1 MSLGDY
7 SLVSTLP
14 NNPDQNN
21 PNGLDKA
28 MIVNIA
34 DEIYNISSNQTDT
47 SMYRQVLGEKL
58 IRHQAQTNGLI
69 QTMLDGLTGLTETV
83 QVLLEAFIEHE
94 HALPKIDLNLKKQIK
109 FKDVYRTRTRVI
121 DNGYQSIRIPA
132 KYVPGYRRRY
142 QTGKLKSDGANM
154 PPTPIYTTITVP
166 GRYIHG
172 TTRYVK
178 RPNTVIP
185 GSLKTRTVKRDINF
199 EQVIGGKE
207 DPRFTF
213 PVRLVTNT
221 DPVQIGTRNETW
233 GEYFKRTG
241 TTYNQIRQTLKTTP
255 KKTDIPVYGDPPE
268 ESESSLGVKT
278 NKVNTE
284 AENLIALFDAQKDR
298 LNDIF
303 TRATDFLSKNQFIN

>member
-1 MSLGDY
+1 
-7 SLVSTLP
+7 
-14 NNPDQNN
+14 
-21 PNGLDKA
+21 
-28 MIVNIA
+28 
-34 DEIYNISSNQTDT
+34 
-47 SMYRQVLGEKL
+47 
-58 IRHQAQTNGLI
+58 
-69 QTMLDGLTGLTETV
+69 MLDGLTGLTETV

-121 DNGYQSIRIPA
+121 DNGYQRIRIPA

-142 QTGKLKSDGANM
+142 LTGKLYTKAANM
-154 PPTPIYTTITVP
+154 GPTPIYTTITVP
-166 GRYIHG
+166 GRWVRG

-185 GSLKTRTVKRDINF
+185 GSLRTRTVKRDINF

-213 PVRLVTNT
+213 PVRLVNNT
-221 DPVQIGTRNETW
+221 DPVQTGTRKETW

-241 TTYNQIRQTLKTTP
+241 TTWRQIRVQTLRTTP
-255 KKTDIPVYGDPPE
+255 KKTDIPVYADPPE
-268 ESESSLGVKT
+268 ETESSLGVKT

-284 AENLIALFDAQKDR
+284 SENLIALFDAQKDR